1 MNRVPLSEDVADKS
15 NCSELRDKVA
25 LITGAGSGVG
35 RAIAEV
41 FAKEGIKV
49 VLCGRR
55 AEKLNETAQS
65 IQMTKGDC
73 VVLPGDIS
81 SPDQVKQVVQKSL
94 AHYGRIDILYN
105 NAGSFQC
112 IGGLWEVEVDAWW
125 KDVTTNFRGPML
137 MMNAILPHMMDRD
150 SGIIINM
157 SGGGSTTALPGG
169 SGYGSSKTALLRLTE
184 STARELERVGS
195 RVFVVNM
202 GPGTVRTEMTQFQV
216 DSEMGRKWIPSTAE
230 CFETNDLVEPTLCAY
245 RSLDLIQH
253 MRPSFNGRSFGTGMP
268 IQDVARTL
276 DANPGSEARLLRMA

>member
-1 MNRVPLSEDVADKS
+1 
-15 NCSELRDKVA
+15 
-25 LITGAGSGVG
+25 
-35 RAIAEV
+35 
-41 FAKEGIKV
+41 
-49 VLCGRR
+49 
-55 AEKLNETAQS
+55 
-65 IQMTKGDC
+65 
-73 VVLPGDIS
+73 
-81 SPDQVKQVVQKSL
+81 
-94 AHYGRIDILYN
+94 
-105 NAGSFQC
+105 
-112 IGGLWEVEVDAWW
+112 
-125 KDVTTNFRGPML
+125 ML